1 MNTRSHRHL
10 LALFFPLLALFLAAP
25 LVAHSTFDAPST
37 ARDSGAHQDG
47 RTHVDVLLVTDHE
60 QVARG
65 DTFRVGVLFDL
76 DEAWHIYWE
85 NPGDAGLPTSIEW
98 SGEGLEFGPLHWAVP
113 GIYTEQDGLLT
124 TFGYDDQVLLYS
136 DATVLSGAPPEL
148 RVDADIHYLACQN
161 ACIPG
166 EHSLTRT
173 IPQGDSSI
181 RAPREIQALF
191 DEFSLKEPRDASALG
206 MTTRASLID
215 ERNALVELILCDG
228 PDDSCP
234 ADAEVLYDQLAYAM
248 VASSQSDS
256 SFLISSVIPHPNAF
270 KGWIFQLQL
279 DAPLSTED
287 KLSAVFRI
295 DDGEGTMLPLAL
307 TTALHEATA
316 DDIALFD
323 SALQSS
329 DSEDNSRD
337 RPALLYILL
346 LAFLGG
352 LILNLMP
359 CVFPVLAIK
368 VASFTELAQ
377 KDRRQ
382 VLSHGIAYTAG
393 ITSSLLLLASVVAG
407 LQIAGTQVGWGFQF
421 QQPLFLAAL
430 ALIIFVFALNSFG
443 VFEVSVSANRLNQT
457 TDKSQ
462 GLRRSFAEGIL
473 AVVLATPCSAPF
485 LGTAIGFALTAHPAL
500 ILLIFF
506 VLGLGLAAPFV
517 ALTLIPGATRMLPRP
532 GAWMSHLK
540 HFLGFALLGA
550 TIWLVWLVGRLAGV
564 DAMGRMLVL
573 LGGVSISAWIYGL
586 VQFKPWQRTRELS
599 ILLSLAILVAATSFA
614 FPLDDGEPDEFSS
627 AREGLLEWQTWSEDA
642 VQRELQEGR
651 GVFVN
656 FTADW
661 CLTCKTNERTSITD
675 ARVLQAIEDKDIAV
689 FKADWTRPDETI
701 RQALQDH
708 GKGGVPMYLFYPAG
722 DQDPEVLPELLT
734 PTMLLNRFEPVR

>member
-1 MNTRSHRHL
+1 MNTPSHRL
-10 LALFFPLLALFLAAP
+10 LFGLFL
-25 LVAHSTFDAPST
+25 LLLSTAFAVPAIAKTAFEAPST

-47 RTHVDVLLVTDHE
+47 RTHVDVLLVTDHD
-60 QVARG
+60 QVAAG

-113 GIYTEQDGLLT
+113 GIYSEQDGLFT

-136 DATVLSGAPPEL
+136 DATVLPGAPQEL
-148 RVDADIHYLACQN
+148 RIDADIHYLACQN

-173 IPQGDSSI
+173 IAQGDSSI
-181 RAPREIQALF
+181 RASRAIQTLF
-191 DEFSLKEPRDASALG
+191 DDFSLREPRDASTLG
-206 MTTRASLID
+206 MTTRVSLIN
-215 ERNALVELILCDG
+215 EHNALVEVILCDG

-234 ADAEVLYDQLAYAM
+234 ANAELLYDQLAYAM

-256 SFLISSVIPHPNAF
+256 SFLIDSVIAHPSAF

-279 DAPLSTED
+279 DLPLSTED
-287 KLSAVFRI
+287 ELSAVFRI
-295 DDGEGTMLPLAL
+295 DDGEGTMLPVAL
-307 TTALHEATA
+307 RTALQEATA
-316 DDIALFD
+316 EDIALFD
-323 SALQSS
+323 SALQAS
-329 DSEDNSRD
+329 DSGNSKD

-352 LILNLMP
+352 MILNLMP

-368 VASFTELAQ
+368 VASFTEVAQ
-377 KDRRQ
+377 KNRRQ
-382 VLSHGIAYTAG
+382 ILSHGIAYTAG
-393 ITSSLLLLASVVAG
+393 ITSSLLLLATVVAG

-443 VFEVSVSANRLNQT
+443 IFEVSVSANRLNQS

-586 VQFKPWQRTRELS
+586 VQFKPWQRTKELS
-599 ILLSLAILVAATSFA
+599 ILLSLVILIAATYFA
-614 FPLDDGEPDEFSS
+614 FPLNDGAPDEFSS
-627 AREGLLEWQTWSEDA
+627 ARDGLIEWQIWSEDA
-642 VQRELQEGR
+642 VQQELQGGR
-651 GVFVN
+651 EVFVN

-675 ARVLQAIEDKDIAV
+675 ARVLQAIEDNDIAL

-708 GKGGVPMYLFYPAG
+708 GKGGVPMYLFYSTG
-722 DQDPEVLPELLT
+722 DQNPEVLPELLT
-734 PTMLLNRFEPVR
+734 PSMLLNRFEALP